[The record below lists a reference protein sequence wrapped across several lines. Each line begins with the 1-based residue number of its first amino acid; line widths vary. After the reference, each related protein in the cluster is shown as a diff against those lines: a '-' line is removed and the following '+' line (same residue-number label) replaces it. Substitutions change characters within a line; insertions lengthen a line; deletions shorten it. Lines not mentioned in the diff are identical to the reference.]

1 MESLN
6 KFTSIKFH
14 IFIWN
19 LEFFELRVTFES
31 GQSTQAYIL
40 LSLSDR
46 MCTLTKSFAFFNRIG
61 FLFLQE
67 FLLSLKKKFPQV
79 I

>member
-1 MESLN
+1 MENLN
-6 KFTSIKFH
+6 KYTSIKLH
-14 IFIWN
+14 IFKWN

-46 MCTLTKSFAFFNRIG
+46 MCTLTKSFAFFKRIG
-61 FLFLQE
+61 FLCLQV
-67 FLLSLKKKFPQV
+67 FPFKFK
-79 I
+79 